1 MSGGSDAEIV
11 AQIRTYQKN
20 QSIKSGNTA
29 DQECQGEDNFDYC
42 WEQSQDQ
49 SSTPARPIPGHTKP
63 KPAAK
68 SPRSPRSDLTKS
80 PSNSSSKSPGSRE
93 TGGRSPKSPVLSEF
107 VGLSD
112 HELRKLKISL
122 LAQESN
128 NER

>member
-20 QSIKSGNTA
+20 QSIKSGHSA

-80 PSNSSSKSPGSRE
+80 PGSRE